1 MPARSFWYFRVV
13 GQIST
18 TTAPSGAAKLEAMNM
33 IDTAHTHRRWATRK
47 EAIAYARVG
56 TTTMNELMKAGR
68 VHAKKLDGK
77 KVLVD
82 LNSIDAL
89 YSALPSVGAVR

>member
-1 MPARSFWYFRVV
+1 VPYR
-13 GQIST
+13 
-18 TTAPSGAAKLEAMNM
+18 AAKPELKFM
-33 IDTAHTHRRWATRK
+33 IDAGHTTHRWASRK

-56 TTTMNELMKAGR
+56 ATTMNHLMREGR
-68 VHAKKLDGK
+68 IHAKKLDGK

-89 YSALPSVGAVR
+89 YAALPSVGAVR

>member
-1 MPARSFWYFRVV
+1 M
-13 GQIST
+13 IE
-18 TTAPSGAAKLEAMNM
+18 AAH
-33 IDTAHTHRRWATRK
+33 IPHRWASRK

-56 TTTMNELMKAGR
+56 ATTMNNLMRMGR
-68 VHAKKLDGK
+68 IHAKKLDGK

-89 YSALPSVGAVR
+89 YATLPNVGQADEHAKRGISATLVPVARKDRRRFEVTPKCRT

>member
-1 MPARSFWYFRVV
+1 M
-13 GQIST
+13 I
-18 TTAPSGAAKLEAMNM
+18 EA
-33 IDTAHTHRRWATRK
+33 AHTPHRWASRK

-56 TTTMNELMKAGR
+56 ATTFNQLMR
-68 VHAKKLDGK
+68 DRRIHAKKLDGK

-89 YSALPSVGAVR
+89 YRTLPHVGAVR

>member
-1 MPARSFWYFRVV
+1 LSVAGERHVV
-13 GQIST
+13 
-18 TTAPSGAAKLEAMNM
+18 PYRAAKPELKFM
-33 IDTAHTHRRWATRK
+33 ITVEHTTHRWASRK

-56 TTTMNELMKAGR
+56 ATTMNELMKAGR

-89 YSALPSVGAVR
+89 YDALPNVGVVR

>member
-1 MPARSFWYFRVV
+1 LIVAGERHFVPYR
-13 GQIST
+13 
-18 TTAPSGAAKLEAMNM
+18 AAKQELNFM
-33 IDTAHTHRRWATRK
+33 ITAEHTTHRWASRK

-56 TTTMNELMKAGR
+56 ATTMNHLMREGR
-68 VHAKKLDGK
+68 IHAKKLDGK

-89 YSALPSVGAVR
+89 YAALPSVGAVR

>member
-1 MPARSFWYFRVV
+1 
-13 GQIST
+13 
-18 TTAPSGAAKLEAMNM
+18 M
-33 IDTAHTHRRWATRK
+33 IDAVHNTHRWASRK

-56 TTTMNELMKAGR
+56 ATTFNHLMRHGR
-68 VHAKKLDGK
+68 IHAKKLDGK

-89 YSALPSVGAVR
+89 YAALPNVGGVR